1 LIKTLAKPLSKR
13 VKHEF
18 SRYSAT
24 KNMLIFIG
32 QTTHVVTSRMK
43 IWSAG
48 YRVRSITP
56 LETEKAL
63 ADGADMVGETFIFGV
78 SGGIVVWEY
87 NRSKEK
93 DKAKEAEKIA
103 KQKEEN
109 AGLRSK
115 LHALDLRLKA
125 VEIVVKENSQSLYG
139 LGRKKYVAPAQN
151 ELVPI
156 TEDDDDAEKA
166 LKIIP
171 PAQTNTIPQGS
182 SMDTKKPWWKI
193 W

>member
-1 LIKTLAKPLSKR
+1 
-13 VKHEF
+13 
-18 SRYSAT
+18 
-24 KNMLIFIG
+24 M
-32 QTTHVVTSRMK
+32 
-43 IWSAG
+43 
-48 YRVRSITP
+48 RSITP

>member
-1 LIKTLAKPLSKR
+1 
-13 VKHEF
+13 
-18 SRYSAT
+18 
-24 KNMLIFIG
+24 M
-32 QTTHVVTSRMK
+32 
-43 IWSAG
+43 
-48 YRVRSITP
+48 RSITP

-63 ADGADMVGETFIFGV
+63 ADGADLVGETFIFGV
-78 SGGIVVWEY
+78 SGVILVWEY

-103 KQKEEN
+103 KQKEKN
-109 AGLRSK
+109 TALRSK

-139 LGRKKYVAPAQN
+139 LGSKKYVEPAKN

-156 TEDDDDAEKA
+156 TEEDDDAEKA
-166 LKIIP
+166 PKTIAATEP
-171 PAQTNTIPQGS
+171 NTILQGS
-182 SMDTKKPWWKI
+182 SLDTKKPWWKI